1 MHKKNLKSQE
11 SNSTKHTGDRSPEM
25 VELSDEALSQVW
37 GGILGTCVPR
47 SGSVSTRIYL
57 DD

>member
-11 SNSTKHTGDRSPEM
+11 SNSTKHTGDRPPEM

-37 GGILGTCVPR
+37 GGHSRNLCAAQWLREHTHL
-47 SGSVSTRIYL
+47 SG
-57 DD
+57 